1 MDMATVLITGGAG
14 FLGSHLA
21 DFYSAQ
27 GDRVIIIDH
36 HKREKL
42 RFIPEGA
49 EVHRLDFTDPH
60 VREVI
65 MDTHPDVVFHLA
77 AQISVTKSVIFPSED
92 AKRNIVASLRF
103 LEWCKDAGVGKIVFA
118 SSGGA
123 IYGDH
128 PVRPTPLLQNAQ
140 PLSPYGIGKQAFEHY
155 LESAAATHRISWVA
169 VRFSNLYGPRQ
180 QVAKPIGEGNVI
192 SLFLDKLL
200 VTGEPFTVFGDG
212 SASRDYMHANDAV
225 SVLAKAA
232 RADFSGTVNAGSGTE
247 VTVNELVAE
256 LLCMHGKEHPFVYAP
271 NRPGEVYRSII
282 DPSSARELLDWE
294 VKVPFKEGLQETYD
308 WYKATFAR

>member
-1 MDMATVLITGGAG
+1 MATILITGGAG

-21 DFYSAQ
+21 DRYAQ
-27 GDRVIIIDH
+27 KGDRVIIVDH

-42 RFIPEGA
+42 RFVPDQA

-65 MDTHPDVVFHLA
+65 MTARPDVVFHLA
-77 AQISVTKSVIFPSED
+77 AQISVTKSVIFPGED
-92 AKRNIVASLRF
+92 AKRNVLASLRL
-103 LEWCKDAGVGKIVFA
+103 LEWCKDAGVGKVVFA

-128 PVRPTPLLQNAQ
+128 PIRPTPLIENAE

-155 LESAAATHRISWVA
+155 LHGAATAHGISWAA

-212 SASRDYMHANDAV
+212 TAGRDYLHVHDAAHI
-225 SVLAKAA
+225 LEKAA
-232 RADFSGTVNAGSGTE
+232 ASGFSGLVNAGTGKE

-256 LLCMHGKEHPFVYAP
+256 LARIHGAEHPVTFAP

-282 DPSSARELLDWE
+282 DPASAKELLGWE
-294 VKVPFKEGLQETYD
+294 AVVPFSEGLKETYA
-308 WYKATFAR
+308 WYKATFGR

>member
-1 MDMATVLITGGAG
+1 MATILITGGAG

-21 DFYSAQ
+21 DLFAAQ

-36 HKREKL
+36 HKKDKL
-42 RFIPEGA
+42 RFLPPSA

-65 MDTHPDVVFHLA
+65 MDTRPDVVFHLA
-77 AQISVTKSVIFPSED
+77 AQISVTKSVIFPIED
-92 AKRNIVASLRF
+92 AKRNVVASIRF
-103 LEWCKDAGVGKIVFA
+103 LEWCKDAGVGKVVFA

-128 PVRPTPLLQNAQ
+128 PLRPTPLLQDAQ
-140 PLSPYGIGKQAFEHY
+140 PLSPYGVGKQAFEHY
-155 LESAAATHRISWVA
+155 LHSAEATHQIPWVSI
-169 VRFSNLYGPRQ
+169 RFSNLYGPRQ

-200 VTGEPFTVFGDG
+200 VTKEPFTVFGDG
-212 SASRDYMHANDAV
+212 SASRDYLHVSDAA

-232 RADFSGTVNAGSGTE
+232 NASFSGMVNAGSGKE
-247 VTVNELVAE
+247 VNVNELVAH
-256 LLCMHGKEHPFVYAP
+256 LTRIHGSEHPFVYAP
-271 NRPGEVYRSII
+271 DRPGEVYRSII
-282 DPSSARELLDWE
+282 DPQSAQELLDWE
-294 VKVPFKEGLQETYD
+294 AKIAFADGLQETYE
-308 WYKATFAR
+308 WYKTTFGS

>member
-1 MDMATVLITGGAG
+1 MATVLITGGAG

-21 DFYSAQ
+21 DVHAAQ

-36 HKREKL
+36 HKRDKL
-42 RFIPEGA
+42 RFLPEAA

-65 MDTHPDVVFHLA
+65 MDTRPDIVFHLA
-77 AQISVTKSVIFPSED
+77 AQISVTKSVIFPIED
-92 AKRNIVASLRF
+92 AKRNVVASLRF
-103 LEWCKDAGVGKIVFA
+103 LEWCKDAGAGKVVFA

-128 PVRPTPLLQNAQ
+128 PVRPTPLLHDAQ
-140 PLSPYGIGKQAFEHY
+140 PLSPYGVGKQAFEHY
-155 LESAAATHRISWVA
+155 LHSAEATHRIPWVA

-212 SASRDYMHANDAV
+212 TASRDYIHVKDAV
-225 SVLAKAA
+225 DALTKAA
-232 RADFSGTVNAGSGTE
+232 TADFSGMVNAGSGTE
-247 VTVNELVAE
+247 VSVNELVAE
-256 LLCMHGKEHPFVYAP
+256 LLRVHGKEHPFVYAP

-282 DPSSARELLDWE
+282 DPSSAKELLNWE
-294 VKVPFKEGLQETYD
+294 AKMPFAAGLQETYD
-308 WYKATFAR
+308 WYRATFAR